1 MSKKMF
7 WGVALLVILLG
18 TAAVWFIQH
27 ERAEIQQLELDLAE
41 TEAFA
46 KWWEQRHA
54 APQDASSEDP
64 KSADGERIDVGKSD
78 ETSDHGQK
86 ANTPPDWNS
95 LTPEQRQ
102 QIFDQFYLQNGLKP
116 PPRGYEY
123 RWKDE
128 GVPLLDENGNPV
140 LHKKGEPIVD
150 IHMQV
155 GFAPTLE
162 EFKRY
167 KQLMWDAGVAE
178 SRGDFAEA
186 ERFEAERKALE
197 ASVQRMRPFVKFT
210 IAKGDEA
217 ISKADRVTKEKLDAA
232 LREHGLEHLISP
244 WGY

>member
-1 MSKKMF
+1 MSRKKF
-7 WGVALLVILLG
+7 WGAALLVILLG

-27 ERAEIQQLELDLAE
+27 ERAEIRELEKGLAE
-41 TEAFA
+41 TEEFV
-46 KWWEQRHA
+46 KWWEQRNA
-54 APQDASSEDP
+54 APKDISSEAP
-64 KSADGERIDVGKSD
+64 KSADGKRIDAGKAD
-78 ETSDHGQK
+78 ETPDDGQK
-86 ANTPPDWNS
+86 ADNTPDWNS
-95 LTPEQRQ
+95 LTPEQKQ
-102 QIFDQFYLQNGLKP
+102 QIFDQFYIQNGLKP
-116 PPRGYEY
+116 PPIGYEY

-128 GVPLLDENGNPV
+128 GVPLLDENGKPV

-155 GFAPTLE
+155 GFAPTRE
-162 EFKRY
+162 EFERWNKLVDD
-167 KQLMWDAGVAE
+167 KALAKSD
-178 SRGDFAEA
+178 GDFAEVERLKA
-186 ERFEAERKALE
+186 EIKALE